1 MIQLPFAVV
10 RVVAVGICA
19 AGLLLAG
26 CTQESV
32 RVALESQRR
41 ADQVQQTVFDR
52 QHEGLC
58 VLLYRDLVQRLASA
72 ADEFNEA
79 QRAALNE
86 VWNERDLIEFWAV
99 QHERAKALRLAGVD
113 AKLFSDQSIVDLMWK
128 SAAAKADRVQ
138 QGLAAAAAE
147 AVPAETQRPS
157 DEETE

>member
-1 MIQLPFAVV
+1 MSRFRFGLLRLSAI
-10 RVVAVGICA
+10 GICA

-52 QHEGLC
+52 QHEGLR
-58 VLLYRDLVQRLASA
+58 VLLYRDLVQRLESA
-72 ADEFNEA
+72 GDELNEA

-113 AKLFSDQSIVDLMWK
+113 AKLFTDQSIVDLLWK
-128 SAAAKADRVQ
+128 SAEAKADRVQ
-138 QGLAAAAAE
+138 QGLAATAGAGTT
-147 AVPAETQRPS
+147 ETKRRS